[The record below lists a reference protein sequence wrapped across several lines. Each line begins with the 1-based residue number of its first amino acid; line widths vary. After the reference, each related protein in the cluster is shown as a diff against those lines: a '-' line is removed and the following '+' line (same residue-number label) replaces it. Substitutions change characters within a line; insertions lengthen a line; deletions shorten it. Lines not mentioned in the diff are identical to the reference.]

1 MEREQQLADTLDA
14 CFDRVRGGQ
23 TIDDA
28 LTEHAADA
36 DALRPLLDI
45 ATRLESLPDPNVS
58 LAGLMN
64 TLGRLG
70 SQTLTTSRAEPTP
83 RKARWFSRPVWTRAA
98 AIVLVMFLIGWGTAN
113 ASANAM
119 PGDFLYPVKLFTERA
134 RFFLTLNTEDQ
145 AELRIVFSSRRLR
158 EAVAQQQ
165 RTGEV
170 DPQLL
175 KDMLE
180 EARLA
185 VLAAPELPEPGRQL
199 LVSRAAHLTDYQYDA
214 LGRFADD
221 GSSQSQIVEQYRDM
235 CRDRSR
241 WMRQMLEPD
250 NNSSPRR
257 STTEHPDRH
266 SDWHRWRNRCP
277 MW

>member
-14 CFDRVRGGQ
+14 CLDHVRGGQ

-28 LTEHAADA
+28 LSEHAADA

-70 SQTLTTSRAEPTP
+70 SQTLATSRTEPTP
-83 RKARWFSRPVWTRAA
+83 RKVRWFSRPVWTRAA

-199 LVSRAAHLTDYQYDA
+199 LVSRAAHLTDYQHDA
-214 LGRFADD
+214 LGRFVVNNNA
-221 GSSQSQIVEQYRDM
+221 QRQVITQYRDM
-235 CRDRSR
+235 CRQRGQ
-241 WMRQMLEPD
+241 WMRQMLDPA
-250 NNSSPRR
+250 
-257 STTEHPDRH
+257 
-266 SDWHRWRNRCP
+266 SDSVPPPQQQPPERQPNWRGWRNDCP